1 MSDVVVD
8 IERAIGGYEEGAW
21 VPESHATIEHISLMR
36 RAASELALLR
46 TKLERTDRVV
56 EPFLA
61 EYRAGREHCPICRW
75 RLGGHMNDCSVA
87 ALELIKE
94 QEEETT

>member
-1 MSDVVVD
+1 MSDVVAD

-46 TKLERTDRVV
+46 RAFDR
-56 EPFLA
+56 A
-61 EYRAGREHCPICRW
+61 EQRMTRGLSPRRLSFRCSHCAKVTPLLLDGLIQ
-75 RLGGHMNDCSVA
+75 
-87 ALELIKE
+87 ALRDAEAELIKE
-94 QEEETT
+94 QDT